1 MNMFGVP
8 KYTVNIHQWTG
19 LDCLD
24 HRRAPLTAFFAS
36 FGRLHCSPIVTSWWF
51 FIFIFWL
58 VFFSKKQC
66 EHMPSSFR
74 VNNLLHQ
81 NLLNYSIFLDLK
93 TTKKSKLNFPVS
105 MTGTS
110 LNSFGRCNQSSLLLQ
125 IVSWSSCSLIA
136 KDCLALSQDC
146 LSCDNNLSPLSFF
159 PYKTHPFVQGFL
171 HELPRFLVF
180 YPMNT
185 LTLLVLRMGGIFPW
199 KNLQEMAIA
208 TSRWQTLTWN
218 CISSRCC

>member
-1 MNMFGVP
+1 MDRA
-8 KYTVNIHQWTG
+8 G
-19 LDCLD
+19 LSWPSAGSVDCLLCFIRSIALFS
-24 HRRAPLTAFFAS
+24 HRHVLMIFYLHLLT
-36 FGRLHCSPIVTSWWF
+36 R
-51 FIFIFWL
+51 
-58 VFFSKKQC
+58 FFSKKRC